1 MDHSFHF
8 SNTRVIRSLWK
19 SDSLFLRAN
28 RSFFSLNHI
37 SWGWKQ
43 ILCSFKFIAL
53 LALLKRRCVW
63 IALVTLLKRLIHS
76 FKKWKRAIH
85 SFLSKYEQFARK
97 TKELIPNPVL
107 SCASW
112 GKLWCFPFLKGG
124 EMKVW
129 VVSCLTPLMAVLC
142 RFPWIQIR
150 EYCIFPPFYIKIPP
164 CTICMWIM
172 STTPSLS
179 KDFLISPSSCEDLQ
193 HWTTNLFSIFKILS
207 CRKVKGET

>member
-85 SFLSKYEQFARK
+85 SYFVKKRAIR
-97 TKELIPNPVL
+97 TKNQRAHSQPCPQLRIMGQVMMFSLFKRRRDEGLG
-107 SCASW
+107 
-112 GKLWCFPFLKGG
+112 GKLFY
-124 EMKVW
+124 
-129 VVSCLTPLMAVLC
+129 PLDGSSM
-142 RFPWIQIR
+142 QISLDSDQG
-150 EYCIFPPFYIKIPP
+150 ILYISSPLSTGKSPHH
-164 CTICMWIM
+164 MWIL

-193 HWTTNLFSIFKILS
+193 HWTMNWFSMFKILS

>member
-1 MDHSFHF
+1 MSGSLF
-8 SNTRVIRSLWK
+8 SLFKHK
-19 SDSLFLRAN
+19 SDSFFMKERFPLFE
-28 RSFFSLNHI
+28 SKSLI
-37 SWGWKQ
+37 FLSESYQSWGWKQ

-53 LALLKRRCVW
+53 LALLKRRCEW
-63 IALVTLLKRLIHS
+63 IALITLLKRLIHS

-85 SFLSKYEQFARK
+85 SYLSKNEQFARK

-150 EYCIFPPFYIKIPP
+150 EYCIFPPFYRKIPSP
-164 CTICMWIM
+164 YVNNVHDSFPIQRFSDLPFLMWGFA
-172 STTPSLS
+172 TLNHE
-179 KDFLISPSSCEDLQ
+179 L
-193 HWTTNLFSIFKILS
+193 
-207 CRKVKGET
+207 V